1 MRAGSVSPA
10 LPLAAEFRAEIRFVS
25 VSLLFGWWEGPGSV
39 HVRLLFHSE
48 WDTWWESTL
57 YQTTAISFLDTQ
69 VLFFIFWGSQL
80 LRTVS
85 GTEGMSGHILDFTR
99 RSRNSISSLIKVVG
113 FPSIQRQEGN
123 KRQREK
129 EITYNVGNTRQ
140 FQVFAHRLRVP

>member
-1 MRAGSVSPA
+1 MRK
-10 LPLAAEFRAEIRFVS
+10 F
-25 VSLLFGWWEGPGSV
+25 
-39 HVRLLFHSE
+39 
-48 WDTWWESTL
+48 D
-57 YQTTAISFLDTQ
+57 SFLFPCSL
-69 VLFFIFWGSQL
+69 VGGLGACSLIVSFGMGYMVGMPNHGMLFPSRYPGFIFIFFGSQM

-85 GTEGMSGHILDFTR
+85 GTGGMSGHILDFTR

-113 FPSIQRQEGN
+113 VPSIQRQEGK